1 MTMMPSTPPTNA
13 FSDVMGGLETR
24 RSGEC
29 IDLYSGGILECLR
42 VRREMNWGFPI
53 SQVFEP
59 AVLKELCL
67 VARLDIKEVLSLSV
81 GGPTTRKI
89 RHEYEDFEESTAQD
103 NFKLAGLLVATS
115 RFSMAESVIR
125 AMLRRDLSSEL
136 SFEFHLLDFI
146 VRNRTGARGVANC
159 FRAMRTELETGVI
172 APGRAL
178 NACAQAVVWHLK
190 AKLLSEDDFTF
201 YVDYG
206 RRCAES
212 QSPDLNA
219 GVLSSW
225 YRGVAMI
232 PAGRRDGRGTR
243 QMMQRARELG
253 EAVLEAS
260 SSKYYD
266 KHLMKTYYESS
277 LKEFMYV
284 TRDFD
289 SAEAVAKDLIALD
302 PVWGPS
308 WGEAGEM
315 YEAFGALDDA
325 MAAFKRAVELGCPWH
340 TYHCARYA
348 RLAGRMGRA
357 EEVLTTVKYLLDLC
371 SDEIPADLVEVGLVA
386 AEAMACQDLTK
397 RLHAA
402 KTTGIAS

>member
-1 MTMMPSTPPTNA
+1 MMAPAPPTNA

-24 RSGEC
+24 RSDES
-29 IDLYSGGILECLR
+29 IDLYSGSILESLR
-42 VRREMNWGFPI
+42 ARPKMNWGFPI

-59 AVLKELCL
+59 AVLQEVCL

-81 GGPTTRKI
+81 GGPTTRQI
-89 RHEYEDFEESTAQD
+89 RHEYEDFEKSTAQD
-103 NFKLAGLLVATS
+103 NFKLAGLLVAMS

-136 SFEFHLLDFI
+136 SFEFYLLDFI
-146 VRNRTGARGVANC
+146 IRNRTGARGATNC
-159 FRAMRTELETGVI
+159 FRAMRTELETGAI

-178 NACAQAVVWHLK
+178 DACAQAVVWHLK
-190 AKLLSEDDFTF
+190 TKLLSEDDFLF
-201 YVDYG
+201 YVNYG
-206 RRCAES
+206 RHCVKS
-212 QSPDLNA
+212 QSSDLDA

-232 PAGRRDGRGTR
+232 PAGRRDGHGTR

-253 EAVLEAS
+253 EFALEAS

-266 KHLMKTYYESS
+266 KHLLKTYYESS

-284 TRDFD
+284 TRDFE
-289 SAEAVAKDLIALD
+289 SAQVVAKDLIALD

-325 MAAFKRAVELGCPWH
+325 MTAFKRAVELGCPWH

-348 RLAGRMGRA
+348 RLAGRIGRV
-357 EEVLTTVKYLLDLC
+357 EEVLTTLEYLLDLC
-371 SDEIPADLVEVGLVA
+371 SDDIPDDLIEVGLVA
-386 AEAMACQDLTK
+386 AEAIACQDLTK

-402 KTTGIAS
+402 KTMETAP